1 MEKDRKKKEAR
12 NFRNPYNCK
21 LKMCLFARN
30 KDTKCSHEECKQFYK
45 IMQQSKKESK
55 ASSEQLGKR
64 SEPCSSIA
72 HSENEKSFA
81 KSNKRSQKPPKIG
94 FEVIPNSTSNPLNTA
109 DKQGTGTEHQ
119 TVENNFQNSQQFNNN
134 FMRVFMPQPYMPSPM
149 GFMQQQGYSNQMNQ
163 M

>member
-1 MEKDRKKKEAR
+1 MMEEDRKKIGAR

-21 LKMCLFARN
+21 IKMCLFARN

-64 SEPCSSIA
+64 SEPSSSIA

-81 KSNKRSQKPPKIG
+81 KSNLKS
-94 FEVIPNSTSNPLNTA
+94 
-109 DKQGTGTEHQ
+109 
-119 TVENNFQNSQQFNNN
+119 
-134 FMRVFMPQPYMPSPM
+134 
-149 GFMQQQGYSNQMNQ
+149 
-163 M
+163 